1 MPLSVG
7 DKAPDF
13 EAKDEVGNT
22 VRLSD
27 FNGKSNVV
35 LYFYPKAETPGCT
48 AEAKCFRD
56 NWDAIKGQNA
66 VVLGV
71 SSDAVDKQ
79 KSFKNHYS
87 LQFSLLS
94 DVDKSIRE
102 KYGAKGFLIPPR
114 MTFVIDTMGVVR
126 GIHNSQLD
134 PRGHV
139 DFALEI
145 LRKSENWPQ
154 NDGDTA

>member
-1 MPLSVG
+1 MAVNIG
-7 DKAPDF
+7 ERAPDF
-13 EAKDEVGNT
+13 EAPDEAGNK

-27 FNGKSNVV
+27 FKDRSNVV

-56 NWDAIKGQNA
+56 NWDAIKDQNA

-71 SSDAVDKQ
+71 SSDPAEKQ
-79 KSFKNHYS
+79 QSFKKHHS

-94 DVDKSIRE
+94 DEDKTIRE
-102 KYGAKGFLIPPR
+102 QYGAKGLLIPAR
-114 MTFVIDTMGVVR
+114 ITFIIDTGGVIR

-139 DFALEI
+139 EFALDT
-145 LRKSENWPQ
+145 LRSFQQELPPKP
-154 NDGDTA
+154 